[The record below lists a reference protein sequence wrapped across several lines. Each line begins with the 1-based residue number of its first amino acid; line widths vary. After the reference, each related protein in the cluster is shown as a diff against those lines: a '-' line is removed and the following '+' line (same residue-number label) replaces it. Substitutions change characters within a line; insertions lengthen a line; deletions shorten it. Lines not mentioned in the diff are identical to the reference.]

1 MLTESKSSKLLL
13 KPGNINLLLG
23 LSSNNASLMLLS
35 LGLRHHNLL
44 MQRYQEDSTF
54 VHRRLKI

>member
-1 MLTESKSSKLLL
+1 MLTENKSSKLLL

-23 LSSNNASLMLLS
+23 LSSNNVSLMLLS
-35 LGLRHHNLL
+35 LGLRPHNLL

-54 VHRRLKI
+54 VPRRLKV